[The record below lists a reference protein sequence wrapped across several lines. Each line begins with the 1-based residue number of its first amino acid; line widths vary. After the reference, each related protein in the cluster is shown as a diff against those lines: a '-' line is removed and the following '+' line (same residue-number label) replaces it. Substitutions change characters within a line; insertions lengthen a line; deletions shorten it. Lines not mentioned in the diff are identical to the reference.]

1 MKLIGL
7 IFLLLGL
14 FTKSEVLINK
24 KFVQDTVIK
33 DTQYHSERPGQ
44 YDEGIGSDSVNIVMY
59 YLRDSLLFTKS
70 ANALIYEL
78 NRNKELTLR
87 GEFLKIVNTYFIV
100 PLIHSP

>member
-14 FTKSEVLINK
+14 FTKNEVLINE

-44 YDEGIGSDSVNIVMY
+44 YDEGIRSDSVNIIIY
-59 YLRDSLLFTKS
+59 YLRDSLLFTIS
-70 ANALIYEL
+70 ANDLISEL
-78 NRNKELTLR
+78 NRNKELIHGR
-87 GEFLKIVNTYFIV
+87 ESLKIINTYFIV